1 MLTPLQN
8 VDAQTTKTI
17 QTYAYINV
25 APNPCGV
32 GQTVTVNFWLAVP
45 NADQEL
51 VTNMTVLV
59 THPDGTTETLGPFT
73 SDLTGGTTTRYTPTS
88 LGNYTFQFIYGGQT
102 LVGAPNAFGG
112 PTFAGYV
119 NLPSKS
125 APVTLRSATKSSDWY
140 SIYSTSNKLVAD
152 SN

>member
-1 MLTPLQN
+1 MNIRNLTKKNIAIVISMLMIVSIGSAVVSQIGN
-8 VDAQTTKTI
+8 AQAANTI

-45 NADQEL
+45 NADQSL

-73 SDLTGGTTTRYTPTS
+73 SDLTGGTFTRYTPS
-88 LGNYTFQFIYGGQT
+88 ALGNYTFQFIYGGQT

-125 APVTLRSATKSSDWY
+125 AP
-140 SIYSTSNKLVAD
+140 
-152 SN
+152 